1 MRKRTATIVILV
13 LMVALYPGLKSVFA
27 QASGETVEIGTIEIH
42 ADPERPT
49 VVTTPERQ
57 KPDIDIGELKRP
69 DEGKIF
75 NTSSAIKPRLAD
87 IEVKKIEKPKKM
99 LAKTRKH

>member
-1 MRKRTATIVILV
+1 MSRKFALIAV
-13 LMVALYPGLKSVFA
+13 LMLTVALYPGLNSLFA
-27 QASGETVEIGTIEIH
+27 QEDKPIVELGTYEIR

-49 VVTTPERQ
+49 VVTTPDRQ

-99 LAKTRKH
+99 LAKTRK

>member
-1 MRKRTATIVILV
+1 MNEKILTTAILSLILGFSPIVGI
-13 LMVALYPGLKSVFA
+13 GFA
-27 QASGETVEIGTIEIH
+27 QDEGERVELGTIEIH
-42 ADPERPT
+42 AEAEQPT
-49 VVTTPERQ
+49 VVTTVDRQ

-75 NTSSAIKPRLAD
+75 NTSSSIKPRLVD
-87 IEVKKIEKPKKM
+87 IEVKKVKKPKKM